1 MGSLVK
7 YQLRFR
13 GGVCLF
19 WSSEL
24 RGVGVV
30 EKEKFSVKNWRSG
43 IPGYSEIVLGEVKGK
58 ISSKLIHLKTW

>member
-1 MGSLVK
+1 MK

-13 GGVCLF
+13 GGVCRF

-30 EKEKFSVKNWRSG
+30 EKEKKKFSVKNWRSG
-43 IPGYSEIVLGEVKGK
+43 IPGYSEIVLG
-58 ISSKLIHLKTW
+58 